1 MANQENFI
9 EQINTETK
17 RFSISRVA
25 EIPQDQILFAV
36 QPADFGFY
44 ENDNIEIHF
53 YSKFTEELVYSRRV
67 SISDGIL
74 AIKTILYLDEK
85 YRNYITFDFNKFIE
99 LYPSSIG
106 PGEYRIV
113 LNVFSDEIGSYENRN
128 LIVDAIS
135 DSRTEV
141 NLRFKNPPTEKDIEN
156 LNYFISPAISKPYVD
171 GILQNI
177 FLTGAETSDETVG
190 LTIDRIIRELNQ
202 IGETLDLARTDNI
215 GKIEDIKVFVNN
227 LMETV
232 YNKMV
237 IELISYPRYRIS
249 EQDVKLI
256 IERIFYEEFN
266 KVKDSFR
273 ADIILT

>member
-1 MANQENFI
+1 MANQENYA
-9 EQINTETK
+9 EPINVETK
-17 RFSISRVA
+17 RYSLSRLA
-25 EIPQDQILFAV
+25 QIPADQILFAV
-36 QPADFGFY
+36 EPADFGFY

-53 YSKFTEELVYSRRV
+53 YSKFTEELIYSRRI
-67 SISDGIL
+67 SLSDGIL
-74 AIKTILYLDEK
+74 AIKTIKYVDGK
-85 YRNYITFDFNKFIE
+85 YRNYVTFDFNRFIQ
-99 LYPSSIG
+99 LYPSYIG
-106 PGEYRIV
+106 PGEYQIV
-113 LNVFSDEIGSYENRN
+113 LNIFSDEIGSYENRN

-141 NLRFKNPPTEKDIEN
+141 NLRFKNTPTEKDLAD

-177 FLTGAETSDETVG
+177 FLTAADNSDETIGITV
-190 LTIDRIIRELNQ
+190 DRVIRELNQ
-202 IGETLDLARTDNI
+202 IGETFDLTRTDNL
-215 GKIEDIKVFVNN
+215 GKIEDIKIFINN
-227 LMETV
+227 LMESV
-232 YNKMV
+232 YKRMKT
-237 IELISYPRYRIS
+237 ELISYPRYRIA